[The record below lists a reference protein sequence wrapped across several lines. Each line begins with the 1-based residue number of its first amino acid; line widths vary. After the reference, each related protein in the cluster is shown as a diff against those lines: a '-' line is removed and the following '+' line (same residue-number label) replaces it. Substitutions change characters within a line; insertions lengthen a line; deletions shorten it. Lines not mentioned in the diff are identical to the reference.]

1 MYFGAVPCI
10 TLGMSKS
17 TPIHV
22 TAQEAQFI
30 ARLRECPE
38 LHEQLEAVVNLAN
51 NSDAPL
57 NADEA
62 EEKLIDLVQQLGRK
76 TLGSWA
82 SKREEQVVQQARSEG
97 QRMQQREKKDST
109 GGARSD

>member
-1 MYFGAVPCI
+1 
-10 TLGMSKS
+10 MSKS

-76 TLGSWA
+76 TLESWA